1 MIPHRPLVVQK
12 IKYVEFIIH
21 VLAVNAFHF
30 SSISLWSVSYLN
42 RTNTSFCLHC
52 KHTPQH
58 RTASGN
64 THFHFASS
72 FIPFSP
78 SLFPAQF
85 RRYIFIFC
93 DEFAPKTN
101 ILNNSPPPISCC
113 SHFRQSCFITCAC
126 GKCIHSGSIA
136 LRELRSYLTPNPYT
150 SLCLH
155 SCIHLSTA
163 RHKYSFSHSIY
174 SVPSVIPMQF
184 SYAFPA
190 VAFIPAA
197 CLPRKNLIL

>member
-1 MIPHRPLVVQK
+1 M
-12 IKYVEFIIH
+12 
-21 VLAVNAFHF
+21 LAVNAFHF
-30 SSISLWSVSYLN
+30 VSISFWASCSFL
-42 RTNTSFCLHC
+42 TAKPDTSFCLHF

-113 SHFRQSCFITCAC
+113 SQFRQSCLITCAC
-126 GKCIHSGSIA
+126 GKCIHSGSIMF
-136 LRELRSYLTPNPYT
+136 RELRSYLTPNPYT
-150 SLCLH
+150 SFCLL

-174 SVPSVIPMQF
+174 SVPSVIPMPF
-184 SYAFPA
+184 SHPFPA

-197 CLPRKNLIL
+197 SSPQNKIKYSMSL